1 MDGGAGSQDEFG
13 DEMGMGDGTGPGGGK
28 DATDHMAETPAT
40 GPTLVEQVM
49 LIIFANDQF
58 GGLKLHLTRIKGS
71 KFI

>member
-40 GPTLVEQVM
+40 GPTLVEQVI
-49 LIIFANDQF
+49 LIIFANDKF
-58 GGLKLHLTRIKGS
+58 GGFLD
-71 KFI
+71 